1 MPKVS
6 EEHLEAR
13 KQQIVAAAFQCFARK
28 GFHPTTM
35 HDICAEAELS
45 AGAVY
50 RYFPSKESIIANACA
65 VSQDTSD
72 QDLLAQA
79 IEIPDTRR
87 MLYGLA
93 EAFFTRLDGADATT
107 QNRAI
112 LQLWAEAAVNDD
124 VRGAFKNSEAGI
136 ADGMR
141 AIVVEAQRRGDFNA
155 TLEPDSIV
163 RAMFALYDGFRLQK
177 AIAPDMP
184 TPPYASVVTA
194 LLTGSFW
201 TGVTAQPAGDH

>member
-13 KQQIVAAAFQCFARK
+13 KQQIVTAAFACFARK

-35 HDICAEAELS
+35 QDICAQAELS

-50 RYFPSKESIIANACA
+50 RYFPSKESIIASACN

-72 QDLLAQA
+72 QDLLAGA
-79 IEIPDTRR
+79 LAVPDTSE
-87 MLYGLA
+87 MLRGLA
-93 EAFFTRLDGADATT
+93 DAFFSRLDGEDAVV

-112 LQLWAEAAVNDD
+112 LQLWAEVAVNAD
-124 VRGAFKNSEAGI
+124 VRDAFREHSDVIG
-136 ADGMR
+136 DGMR
-141 AIVVEAQRRGDFNA
+141 AIVVEAQRRGDFA
-155 TLEPDSIV
+155 SDLDPDSIE

-177 AIAPDMP
+177 AITPDLPTAP
-184 TPPYASVVTA
+184 YVAVVTA
-194 LLTGSFW
+194 LLTGQFW
-201 TGVTAQPAGDH
+201 AGSAPDPVRE